1 MGLDIV
7 VRSLA
12 PLGDN
17 LPMQGLLKKGTGY
30 SVPSSKLLTSSDRVG
45 VDRAA
50 CPLF

>member
-17 LPMQGLLKKGTGY
+17 LPMQGLAKKGDR
-30 SVPSSKLLTSSDRVG
+30 LL
-45 VDRAA
+45 
-50 CPLF
+50 CPLQ